1 MKLLITNIE
10 ILVHSFSYSQE
21 FPSGWELTRQG
32 CLPILLMHVDY
43 PNAKAFQGV
52 FVVFKLYSNIFC
64 FLQQIWIYIQR
75 YIYTYIVCLF
85 KCYPNKTLFRGF
97 MSSLFKKLQLGF
109 SLASFWA
116 SCNVPHSSLSLSA
129 LQADFDFVAGLWRT
143 FPHLF
148 LSLSPFRLQQQQ
160 LWNINA
166 ASWTQSA
173 SKSQKLSRC
182 CNTLKAAGSYSLQP
196 AASPLVASY
205 LHSYVYVTLLLLCY
219 AHSGLATD
227 VVAFVQES
235 PHNAPLK
242 FT

>member
-1 MKLLITNIE
+1 
-10 ILVHSFSYSQE
+10 
-21 FPSGWELTRQG
+21 
-32 CLPILLMHVDY
+32 MHVDY

-64 FLQQIWIYIQR
+64 FLQQIWMYIQLYIYIHILYAFLHATPTKLYLEVSWVR
-75 YIYTYIVCLF
+75 F
-85 KCYPNKTLFRGF
+85 SR
-97 MSSLFKKLQLGF
+97 SSNLDFLWHPFG
-109 SLASFWA
+109 SLAT
-116 SCNVPHSSLSLSA
+116 CHIHLSLSLHCRLISIS
-129 LQADFDFVAGLWRT
+129 LQGFEGHS
-143 FPHLF
+143 PHLF

-196 AASPLVASY
+196 AASPLVPSY
-205 LHSYVYVTLLLLCY
+205 LHSYVYVTLLLFCY

>member
-10 ILVHSFSYSQE
+10 ILVHSFIYSQE

-43 PNAKAFQGV
+43 RNAKAFQGV

-64 FLQQIWIYIQR
+64 FLQQIWIYIQL
-75 YIYTYIVCLF
+75 YIHILYAFLHAT
-85 KCYPNKTLFRGF
+85 PT
-97 MSSLFKKLQLGF
+97 KLYLEVSWVRF
-109 SLASFWA
+109 SR
-116 SCNVPHSSLSLSA
+116 SCNLDFLWHPFGSVATCHIHLSLSA
-129 LQADFDFVAGLWRT
+129 LQADFDYVAGLWRT

-205 LHSYVYVTLLLLCY
+205 LHSYVYVTLLLLRTQRTLHRCRRIRPRKP
-219 AHSGLATD
+219 A
-227 VVAFVQES
+227 
-235 PHNAPLK
+235 
-242 FT
+242 